1 MFFET
6 NIQDNSGAVKNP
18 VSMLR
23 LLRDDTP
30 FWFEEENTRQSHG
43 SMKAALQ
50 TSPQFDAAFLQP
62 LIRGRECHESMYLQ
76 IQRPVSPDGL
86 PVSKHVQG

>member
-1 MFFET
+1 MKRKDIRLLFPPENEEVIRVGWHYMFFET

-30 FWFEEENTRQSHG
+30 
-43 SMKAALQ
+43 L
-50 TSPQFDAAFLQP
+50 P
-62 LIRGRECHESMYLQ
+62 
-76 IQRPVSPDGL
+76 GL
-86 PVSKHVQG
+86 RRKTQDRATGA